1 MALYNIATYTTCML
15 WLKDIFSGFEKV
27 LRKSFKKTN
36 LLSKQI
42 VNSRIEIVK
51 FISDL
56 YFWQKNHQKVTLP
69 QKSGENSFVLAKDLP
84 KLLTS
89 FIFEGVGDSVATGLP
104 MVTVL
109 MVLYCT
115 I

>member
-15 WLKDIFSGFEKV
+15 WLKDIFSGFDKV
-27 LRKSFKKTN
+27 LRKSFKKTKF
-36 LLSKQI
+36 LTKQI

-69 QKSGENSFVLAKDLP
+69 QKSGENTFFFGKRFAKTFDQ
-84 KLLTS
+84 
-89 FIFEGVGDSVATGLP
+89 FYFWGGGG
-104 MVTVL
+104 
-109 MVLYCT
+109 
-115 I
+115 